1 MYYNFVCALHVY
13 RTSTGDGLDGCSNE
27 NGFNDDNGL
36 GDGDIWGLGDD
47 NVLGDGSDD
56 NGRGDG
62 GDDNGLGDGGD
73 GGDDN
78 GLGDGSDDNGLG
90 DGGNDNGLGDGGD
103 GGDDNGLG
111 DGGDDNGLG
120 DGDDGGDDNGL
131 GDGGDDNGFGDG
143 LGDDNGLSN
152 GDGLSDGSGFSD
164 DNGLGDGLGD
174 NSEDELTSEEESEH
188 DADCDMFESI
198 YPGSDITI
206 AGAYCAIMEVKRICR
221 LPFATIVVL
230 LQLLQLL
237 CPAGN
242 KLPKTK
248 YQLKKFFNKYK
259 SPHTR
264 HNFCR
269 SCNTEIIG
277 TSAKCSNRACPN
289 REPNSLIYISPDH
302 SLQRI
307 ISGK

>member
-1 MYYNFVCALHVY
+1 MITILCVHSMY

-27 NGFNDDNGL
+27 NGLNDDNGL
-36 GDGDIWGLGDD
+36 NDGDIWGLGDD
-47 NVLGDGSDD
+47 GVL
-56 NGRGDG
+56 
-62 GDDNGLGDGGD
+62 GD

-78 GLGDGSDDNGLG
+78 GLGDGSD
-90 DGGNDNGLGDGGD
+90 DNGLGDGGD

-111 DGGDDNGLG
+111 DGGDDNR
-120 DGDDGGDDNGL
+120 
-131 GDGGDDNGFGDG
+131 FGDG

-164 DNGLGDGLGD
+164 NNGLSDSGLGNGDGFSDDNGLGDGLSD
-174 NSEDELTSEEESEH
+174 DSEDELTSEEESEH

-242 KLPKTK
+242 KLPTTK
-248 YQLKKFFNKYK
+248 YQLKKFFHKYK
-259 SPHTR
+259 SPYTR
-264 HNFCR
+264 RNFCR

-277 TSAKCSNRACPN
+277 TSAKCSNRGCPN